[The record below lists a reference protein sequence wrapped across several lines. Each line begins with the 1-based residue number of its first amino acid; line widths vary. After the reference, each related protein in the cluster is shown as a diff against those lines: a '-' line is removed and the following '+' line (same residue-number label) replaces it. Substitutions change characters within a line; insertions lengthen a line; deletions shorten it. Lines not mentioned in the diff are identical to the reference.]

1 MVFKPAPGRALL
13 WLETKEGCFS
23 FCASAAVCGSAAC
36 AASWGRKPL
45 PSVRVLLG
53 EQLGFG
59 SSAAS
64 EGSLS
69 SGKCAAASGLGA
81 AWEETTATSAGVVL
95 KAQLCQELGVR
106 SAPTGQAEGTEQCL
120 RAGPCWQTKKA
131 HLCPFCLRSALP
143 EKPTP
148 FQYPPGWPPLQE
160 LPPSLRA
167 PPPGGWP
174 VPPGLQWG

>member
-1 MVFKPAPGRALL
+1 MAGDKGGMLL
-13 WLETKEGCFS
+13 ILRFRC
-23 FCASAAVCGSAAC
+23 
-36 AASWGRKPL
+36 
-45 PSVRVLLG
+45 RVWQCCLCCELG
-53 EQLGFG
+53 EKASSLCKGASGRTAGFWQLRRFRGLLVLWEVCSCLG
-59 SSAAS
+59 VGGCLGGNHGHICRCCSQSSAVP
-64 EGSLS
+64 
-69 SGKCAAASGLGA
+69 GA
-81 AWEETTATSAGVVL
+81 QGQISPHGATRV
-95 KAQLCQELGVR
+95 
-106 SAPTGQAEGTEQCL
+106 TEQCP